1 MQNIQAYN
9 RLRHLT
15 DALSGGTFAN
25 IDTITD
31 VKLTGGKKNTQQGR
45 VQKQVIG
52 SRVQI
57 FQNKN
62 INAYEAKVKRELAKE
77 GQLPSNFKLSP
88 RAWGE
93 RVKDAPFVEH
103 KGNYY
108 MEVIFLKA
116 GEVTYLLDGAPI
128 DKADVVGIP
137 VVKPSGQGGL
147 QDQVIIRTYACDS
160 ITGIRVLGQE
170 AVL

>member
-1 MQNIQAYN
+1 MHNTQAYN

-15 DALSGGTFAN
+15 DPMQGGTFAS

-31 VKLTGGKKNTQQGR
+31 VKLTGGKKNIQQGR

-62 INAYEAKVKRELAKE
+62 INAYEAKVKRGLEKE
-77 GQLPSNFKLSP
+77 GQLPSNFVLSP

-93 RVKDAPFVEH
+93 RVKDAPYVEH

-108 MEVIFLKA
+108 LEVIFIKS

-128 DKADVVGIP
+128 AKEDVIGIP
-137 VVKPSGQGGL
+137 VVTASGQGGL

-160 ITGIRVLGQE
+160 ITGIRVLGNE
-170 AVL
+170 AIL